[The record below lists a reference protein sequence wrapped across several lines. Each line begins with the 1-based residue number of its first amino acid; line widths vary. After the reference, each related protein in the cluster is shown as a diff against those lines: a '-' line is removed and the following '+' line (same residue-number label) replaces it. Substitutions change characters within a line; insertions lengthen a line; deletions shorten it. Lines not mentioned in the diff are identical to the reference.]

1 MVLRSSIVTS
11 RLRTFA
17 TRWPFEKTKGQTN
30 RWHNQEGGAEGG
42 KQTTKSKIGLG
53 VVKGV
58 L

>member
-30 RWHNQEGGAEGG
+30 RWHNQEG
-42 KQTTKSKIGLG
+42 KIGLG